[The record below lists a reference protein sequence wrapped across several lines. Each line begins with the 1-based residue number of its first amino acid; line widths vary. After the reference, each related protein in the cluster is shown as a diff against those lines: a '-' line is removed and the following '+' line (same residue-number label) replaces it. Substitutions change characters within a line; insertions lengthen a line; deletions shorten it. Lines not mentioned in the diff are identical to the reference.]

1 LGDCVLDPALLDVL
15 FGFVEFGRRCGF
27 RPDGELG
34 CGGVFGDFADH
45 LAVVDAEAGAA
56 GILYGDPEGFEDQ
69 VGAAQVDVVAGQ
81 GVDDFHERGL
91 DGFFVLDH
99 GDGMKAGVGRSAYSA
114 QHALVEVA
122 ELLSAHGGR
131 AALDAGDFDVLAVAN
146 ILVERHLI

>member
-1 LGDCVLDPALLDVL
+1 LRYRVFDCDSWEFFFLGGFLLADL
-15 FGFVEFGRRCGF
+15 GLGFDWGWR
-27 RPDGELG
+27 
-34 CGGVFGDFADH
+34 GGVFGDFTDH
-45 LAVVDAEAGAA
+45 FVFVHVEAGAA
-56 GILYGDPEGFEDQ
+56 GVFYGDVEGFEDQ

-91 DGFFVLDH
+91 DGFLVLDH
-99 GDGMKAGVGRSAYSA
+99 GDGMKAGVGWSAYSA

-131 AALDAGDFDVLAVAN
+131 AALDSGDFDVLAVAN